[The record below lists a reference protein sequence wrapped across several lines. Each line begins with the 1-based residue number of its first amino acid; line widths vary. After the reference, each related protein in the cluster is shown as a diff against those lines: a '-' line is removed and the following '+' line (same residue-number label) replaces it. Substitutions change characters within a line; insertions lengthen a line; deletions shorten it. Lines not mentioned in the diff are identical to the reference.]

1 MKSLSA
7 ARLFATANPRK
18 PRRFA
23 DENSTSTER
32 ESLPGESDEST
43 SVRSSHAW
51 RESDAAVGALCDR
64 EVTPTDLMLLK
75 TQLDRRYNEL
85 EVAAV
90 DSVTLVRVLEGQADT
105 IVARCKRIER
115 SATEAGKISRQIS
128 NSASELVEIAEK
140 LEMESRSAAQSIRAT
155 RDAMLRMSGQG
166 FGIIHVMLG
175 WLAKIGSMI
184 PGMNK
189 REREKKVMFA
199 PQ

>member
-1 MKSLSA
+1 MKSLST
-7 ARLFATANPRK
+7 ARLFATANPRR
-18 PRRFA
+18 PRRLA

-32 ESLPGESDEST
+32 ESMLGESDESA
-43 SVRSSHAW
+43 SIRGSQAW
-51 RESDAAVGALCDR
+51 RESDTAINALRDR

-85 EVAAV
+85 EAAAV
-90 DSVTLVRVLEGQADT
+90 DGVTLVRVLEGQADT
-105 IVARCKRIER
+105 IVARCERIER
-115 SATEAGKISRQIS
+115 SAAEAGQISRQIS
-128 NSASELVEIAEK
+128 DSASELVEIAEK
-140 LEMESRSAAQSIRAT
+140 LEMESRRAADSIRAT
-155 RDAMLRMSGQG
+155 RGAMLRMSGQG

-199 PQ
+199 TQ